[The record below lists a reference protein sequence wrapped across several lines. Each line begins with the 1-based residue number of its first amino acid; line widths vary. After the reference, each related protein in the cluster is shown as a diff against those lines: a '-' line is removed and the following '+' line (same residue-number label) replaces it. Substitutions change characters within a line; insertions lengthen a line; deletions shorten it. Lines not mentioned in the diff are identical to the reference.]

1 MGGCECRAEKVRG
14 PEGPLEKPVQVA
26 VKVMQP
32 SQHPQGVDL
41 LKVTAQDEANA
52 LEALRAK
59 KLKAFTT
66 PLHLLH
72 LPPLSEPAAPAYIVM
87 G

>member
-1 MGGCECRAEKVRG
+1 MGGHECRADKVRG
-14 PEGPLEKPVQVA
+14 PEGPLKKPVQVA

-32 SQHPQGVDL
+32 SQDPQGVKL
-41 LKVTAQDEANA
+41 LRVTAQAEANA

-59 KLKAFTT
+59 KLQAFT

-72 LPPLSEPAAPAYIVM
+72 LPSLSEPEAPAYIVM